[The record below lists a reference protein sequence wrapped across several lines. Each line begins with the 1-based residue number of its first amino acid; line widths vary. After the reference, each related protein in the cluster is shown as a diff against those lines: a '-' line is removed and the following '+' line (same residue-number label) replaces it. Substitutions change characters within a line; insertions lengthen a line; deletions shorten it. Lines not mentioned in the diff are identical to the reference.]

1 MGGKSGGG
9 VGSAATRAGAKTFW
23 QSQPARAAVF
33 KTLASMLATGGRGT
47 HVGLIQQAVARSR
60 EAGMAALR
68 TAGGSMAGLDNG
80 IASRVLNRISRT
92 NMAATNSIGPSFA
105 QAMIDQAP
113 AALTGAA
120 AGVNA
125 GYQAQA
131 TGEAAAAQAA
141 QTRAAG
147 WGAAA
152 NGVASGIGSAVE
164 RLTRPSDVPPNTTM
178 SPGVAPGPWA
188 SGYQAP
194 SWFNRFRS

>member
-1 MGGKSGGG
+1 MGGKGGGG
-9 VGSAATRAGAKTFW
+9 VGSAATRAGASTFW
-23 QSQPARAAVF
+23 SSNPARRAAF
-33 KTLASMLATGGRGT
+33 KTLASALATGGRGMKSGF
-47 HVGLIQQAVARSR
+47 VQQAVARSR
-60 EAGMAALR
+60 EAGMQALR
-68 TAGGSMAGLDNG
+68 TAGGSMAGTDPS

-152 NGVASGIGSAVE
+152 NGVASGVGSAVE
-164 RLTRPSDVPPNTTM
+164 RLTRPSDTPPNTTTT
-178 SPGVAPGPWA
+178 PGTAGPWFQ
-188 SGYQAP
+188 GYQAP
-194 SWFNRFRS
+194 SWFDRFRS